1 MAKNVEEVINEASKE
16 VIFDFKKVGEKPEEF
31 SEWLECG
38 EKGVPFEFFDQEVI
52 MLPKFEDIKIWG
64 RREKIGKKTYPILYT
79 AIDSDRQGAVEMPL
93 SILRRI
99 PALKDEQSK
108 LMENNLWGAPLL
120 TKMSDIKRLAKLSQL
135 AGTSP
140 IRVTDAPFHTND
152 FDTNGKVIRDSADKK
167 ESERRPLMC
176 HRFNPAQ

>member
-1 MAKNVEEVINEASKE
+1 MAKNMEEVIKEASKDIE
-16 VIFDFKKVGEKPEEF
+16 FNFQNVQDKPEAF
-31 SEWLECG
+31 AEWLECG
-38 EKGVPFEFFDQEVI
+38 EKGVPFEFFNEEII

-79 AIDSDRQGAVEMPL
+79 AIESARQGWVEMPL

-99 PALKDEQSK
+99 PALKEEQDK
-108 LMENNLWGAPLL
+108 LMKGNEWGAPLL

-135 AGTSP
+135 AGNNP
-140 IRVTDAPFHTND
+140 IVVTDAPFHTND
-152 FDTNGKVIRDSADKK
+152 FDTNGKVIRDSAEKP

-176 HRFNPAQ
+176 HRFNPAA